1 VLNLKGMDTRI
12 ETLTDTL
19 LDEIVNAVG
28 LRKTPAARRT
38 FGLLFRRAA
47 DRLSAIGLAAD
58 RMIRTDGFPAA
69 CRWMMSHWVGN
80 VTTRGAENIPPEGPL
95 LVVSNHVGAYD
106 ILVAPSQVNR
116 PDLKIISSD
125 IKYLKNLP
133 HACEHLIFL
142 TDEPHDRMAA
152 TRAGIR
158 QLKEGGSLLLFGS
171 GRIDPDP
178 ALSAEAEKHLEN
190 WSPSI
195 DLFLRMMA
203 ATRAGI
209 RQLKEGGSLL
219 LFGSGRIDPDPALS
233 AEAEK
238 HLENWSPSID
248 LFLRMAPQVK
258 VVLSIASGFLTSRW
272 MNHPLTR
279 LRRVDWEKRRIAEF
293 GQVLQQLFFPG
304 TIYVSPSVSFAPP
317 ITAEELGENP
327 RQKLIEQARR
337 LLADHLARLAT
348 PQLAG

>member
-19 LDEIVNAVG
+19 LDEIVNAAG
-28 LRKTPAARRT
+28 LRKTLAARRT

-195 DLFLRMMA
+195 DLFLRM
-203 ATRAGI
+203 
-209 RQLKEGGSLL
+209 
-219 LFGSGRIDPDPALS
+219 
-233 AEAEK
+233 
-238 HLENWSPSID
+238 
-248 LFLRMAPQVK
+248 APQAK

-327 RQKLIEQARR
+327 RQKLIEQARC

>member
-1 VLNLKGMDTRI
+1 MDTRI

-19 LDEIVNAVG
+19 LDEIVNAAG

-142 TDEPHDRMAA
+142 TDKPYDRMAA

-158 QLKEGGSLLLFGS
+158 HLQGGSALLLFG
-171 GRIDPDP
+171 
-178 ALSAEAEKHLEN
+178 
-190 WSPSI
+190 
-195 DLFLRMMA
+195 
-203 ATRAGI
+203 T
-209 RQLKEGGSLL
+209 
-219 LFGSGRIDPDPALS
+219 GRIDPDPALS

-327 RQKLIEQARR
+327 RQKLIVQARR

>member
-1 VLNLKGMDTRI
+1 MLNLKGMDTRI

-195 DLFLRMMA
+195 DLFLRM
-203 ATRAGI
+203 
-209 RQLKEGGSLL
+209 
-219 LFGSGRIDPDPALS
+219 
-233 AEAEK
+233 
-238 HLENWSPSID
+238 
-248 LFLRMAPQVK
+248 APQAK

>member
-1 VLNLKGMDTRI
+1 MLNLKGMDTRI

-19 LDEIVNAVG
+19 LDEIVNAAG

-195 DLFLRMMA
+195 DLFLRM
-203 ATRAGI
+203 
-209 RQLKEGGSLL
+209 
-219 LFGSGRIDPDPALS
+219 
-233 AEAEK
+233 
-238 HLENWSPSID
+238 
-248 LFLRMAPQVK
+248 APQAK

>member
-1 VLNLKGMDTRI
+1 MLNLKGMDTRI
-12 ETLTDTL
+12 KTLTDTL

-28 LRKTPAARRT
+28 LRKTPVARRT
-38 FGLLFRRAA
+38 FGLFFRRAA
-47 DRLSAIGLAAD
+47 DRLSSIGLAAD

-69 CRWMMSHWVGN
+69 CQWMMSHWVGN

-106 ILVAPSQVNR
+106 ILVVPSQINR

-125 IKYLKNLP
+125 ILYLKNLP

-142 TDEPHDRMAA
+142 TDEPHVRMAA
-152 TRAGIR
+152 TRAGVR
-158 QLKEGGSLLLFGS
+158 HLQAGSALLLFGT

-178 ALSAEAEKHLEN
+178 AFSAEAEKHLE
-190 WSPSI
+190 S
-195 DLFLRMMA
+195 
-203 ATRAGI
+203 
-209 RQLKEGGSLL
+209 
-219 LFGSGRIDPDPALS
+219 
-233 AEAEK
+233 
-238 HLENWSPSID
+238 WSPSID

-272 MNHPLTR
+272 INHPLTR

-317 ITAEELGENP
+317 VTAEELGENP
-327 RQKLIEQARR
+327 RQKLIEQAKR

>member
-19 LDEIVNAVG
+19 LDEIVNAAG
-28 LRKTPAARRT
+28 LRKTLAARRT

-47 DRLSAIGLAAD
+47 DRLSVIGLAAD
-58 RMIRTDGFPAA
+58 RIISTDGFPAA
-69 CRWMMSHWVGN
+69 CAWMMSHWVKN
-80 VTTRGAENIPPEGPL
+80 VTTRGTEDIPPEGPL

-195 DLFLRMMA
+195 DLFLRM
-203 ATRAGI
+203 
-209 RQLKEGGSLL
+209 
-219 LFGSGRIDPDPALS
+219 
-233 AEAEK
+233 
-238 HLENWSPSID
+238 
-248 LFLRMAPQVK
+248 APQAK

>member
-19 LDEIVNAVG
+19 LDEIVNAAG
-28 LRKTPAARRT
+28 LRKTLAARRT

-195 DLFLRMMA
+195 DLFLRM
-203 ATRAGI
+203 
-209 RQLKEGGSLL
+209 
-219 LFGSGRIDPDPALS
+219 
-233 AEAEK
+233 
-238 HLENWSPSID
+238 
-248 LFLRMAPQVK
+248 APQAK

>member
-19 LDEIVNAVG
+19 LDEIVNAAG
-28 LRKTPAARRT
+28 LRKTLAARRT

-47 DRLSAIGLAAD
+47 DRLSVIGLAAD

-195 DLFLRMMA
+195 DLFLRM
-203 ATRAGI
+203 
-209 RQLKEGGSLL
+209 
-219 LFGSGRIDPDPALS
+219 
-233 AEAEK
+233 
-238 HLENWSPSID
+238 
-248 LFLRMAPQVK
+248 APQAK

>member
-1 VLNLKGMDTRI
+1 MLNLKGMDTRI

-19 LDEIVNAVG
+19 LDEIVNAAG
-28 LRKTPAARRT
+28 LRKTLAARRT

-106 ILVAPSQVNR
+106 ILVAPSQLNR

-195 DLFLRMMA
+195 DLFLRM
-203 ATRAGI
+203 
-209 RQLKEGGSLL
+209 
-219 LFGSGRIDPDPALS
+219 
-233 AEAEK
+233 
-238 HLENWSPSID
+238 
-248 LFLRMAPQVK
+248 APQAK

>member
-1 VLNLKGMDTRI
+1 MDTRI
-12 ETLTDTL
+12 KTLTDTL
-19 LDEIVNAVG
+19 LDEIVNAAG
-28 LRKTPAARRT
+28 LRKTLAARRT

-195 DLFLRMMA
+195 DLFLRM
-203 ATRAGI
+203 
-209 RQLKEGGSLL
+209 
-219 LFGSGRIDPDPALS
+219 
-233 AEAEK
+233 
-238 HLENWSPSID
+238 
-248 LFLRMAPQVK
+248 APQAK

-317 ITAEELGENP
+317 VTAEELGENP
-327 RQKLIEQARR
+327 RQKLIEQAKR
-337 LLADHLARLAT
+337 LLADHLSWFVT
-348 PQLAG
+348 PALAG

>member
-1 VLNLKGMDTRI
+1 MLNLKGMDTRI

-19 LDEIVNAVG
+19 LDEIVNAAG
-28 LRKTPAARRT
+28 LRKTLAARRT

-106 ILVAPSQVNR
+106 ILVAPSQLNR

-142 TDEPHDRMAA
+142 TDKPHDRMAA

-158 QLKEGGSLLLFGS
+158 HLQGGSALLLFG
-171 GRIDPDP
+171 
-178 ALSAEAEKHLEN
+178 
-190 WSPSI
+190 
-195 DLFLRMMA
+195 
-203 ATRAGI
+203 T
-209 RQLKEGGSLL
+209 
-219 LFGSGRIDPDPALS
+219 GRIDPDPALS

-248 LFLRMAPQVK
+248 LFLRMAPQAK

>member
-1 VLNLKGMDTRI
+1 
-12 ETLTDTL
+12 
-19 LDEIVNAVG
+19 
-28 LRKTPAARRT
+28 
-38 FGLLFRRAA
+38 
-47 DRLSAIGLAAD
+47 
-58 RMIRTDGFPAA
+58 
-69 CRWMMSHWVGN
+69 MMSHWVKN
-80 VTTRGAENIPPEGPL
+80 VTTRGTEDIPPEGPL

-195 DLFLRMMA
+195 DLFLRM
-203 ATRAGI
+203 
-209 RQLKEGGSLL
+209 
-219 LFGSGRIDPDPALS
+219 
-233 AEAEK
+233 
-238 HLENWSPSID
+238 
-248 LFLRMAPQVK
+248 APQAK

>member
-1 VLNLKGMDTRI
+1 MDTRI

-19 LDEIVNAVG
+19 LDEIVNAAG
-28 LRKTPAARRT
+28 LRKTLAARRT

-142 TDEPHDRMAA
+142 TDEPYDR
-152 TRAGIR
+152 
-158 QLKEGGSLLLFGS
+158 
-171 GRIDPDP
+171 
-178 ALSAEAEKHLEN
+178 
-190 WSPSI
+190 
-195 DLFLRMMA
+195 MA

-248 LFLRMAPQVK
+248 LFLRMAPQAK

>member
-1 VLNLKGMDTRI
+1 MLNLDGMDTRI
-12 ETLTDTL
+12 KTLTDTL
-19 LDEIVNAVG
+19 LDEIVNAAG

-106 ILVAPSQVNR
+106 ILVVPSQLNR

-195 DLFLRMMA
+195 DLFLRM
-203 ATRAGI
+203 
-209 RQLKEGGSLL
+209 
-219 LFGSGRIDPDPALS
+219 
-233 AEAEK
+233 
-238 HLENWSPSID
+238 
-248 LFLRMAPQVK
+248 APQAK

>member
-1 VLNLKGMDTRI
+1 MLNLKGMDTRI

-19 LDEIVNAVG
+19 LDEIVNAAG
-28 LRKTPAARRT
+28 LRKTLAARRT

-47 DRLSAIGLAAD
+47 DRLSVIGLAAD

-106 ILVAPSQVNR
+106 ILVAPSQLNR

-142 TDEPHDRMAA
+142 TDKPHDRMAA

-158 QLKEGGSLLLFGS
+158 HLQGGSALLLFG
-171 GRIDPDP
+171 
-178 ALSAEAEKHLEN
+178 
-190 WSPSI
+190 
-195 DLFLRMMA
+195 
-203 ATRAGI
+203 T
-209 RQLKEGGSLL
+209 
-219 LFGSGRIDPDPALS
+219 GRIDPDPALS

-248 LFLRMAPQVK
+248 LFLRMAPQAK

>member
-1 VLNLKGMDTRI
+1 VLNLDGMDTRI
-12 ETLTDTL
+12 KTLTDTL
-19 LDEIVNAVG
+19 LDEIVNAAG
-28 LRKTPAARRT
+28 LRKTLAARRT

-195 DLFLRMMA
+195 DLFLRM
-203 ATRAGI
+203 
-209 RQLKEGGSLL
+209 
-219 LFGSGRIDPDPALS
+219 
-233 AEAEK
+233 
-238 HLENWSPSID
+238 
-248 LFLRMAPQVK
+248 APQAK

>member
-19 LDEIVNAVG
+19 LDEIVNAAG
-28 LRKTPAARRT
+28 LRKTLAARRT

-106 ILVAPSQVNR
+106 ILVAPSQLNR

-195 DLFLRMMA
+195 DLFLRM
-203 ATRAGI
+203 
-209 RQLKEGGSLL
+209 
-219 LFGSGRIDPDPALS
+219 
-233 AEAEK
+233 
-238 HLENWSPSID
+238 
-248 LFLRMAPQVK
+248 APQAK

>member
-1 VLNLKGMDTRI
+1 VLNLDGMDTRI
-12 ETLTDTL
+12 KTLTDTL
-19 LDEIVNAVG
+19 LDEIVNAAG
-28 LRKTPAARRT
+28 LRKTLAARRT

-195 DLFLRMMA
+195 DLFLRMV
-203 ATRAGI
+203 
-209 RQLKEGGSLL
+209 
-219 LFGSGRIDPDPALS
+219 
-233 AEAEK
+233 
-238 HLENWSPSID
+238 
-248 LFLRMAPQVK
+248 PQVK

>member
-1 VLNLKGMDTRI
+1 MLNLKGMDTRI

-19 LDEIVNAVG
+19 LDEIVNAAG
-28 LRKTPAARRT
+28 LRKTLAARRT

-106 ILVAPSQVNR
+106 ILVAPSQLNR

-195 DLFLRMMA
+195 DLFLRM
-203 ATRAGI
+203 
-209 RQLKEGGSLL
+209 
-219 LFGSGRIDPDPALS
+219 
-233 AEAEK
+233 
-238 HLENWSPSID
+238 
-248 LFLRMAPQVK
+248 APQAK

-327 RQKLIEQARR
+327 RQKLIEQAKH
-337 LLADHLARLAT
+337 LLTDHLSWLAT
-348 PQLAG
+348 PALAG

>member
-1 VLNLKGMDTRI
+1 MDTRI
-12 ETLTDTL
+12 KTLTDTL
-19 LDEIVNAVG
+19 LDEIVNAAG
-28 LRKTPAARRT
+28 LRKTLAARRT

-195 DLFLRMMA
+195 DLFLRM
-203 ATRAGI
+203 
-209 RQLKEGGSLL
+209 
-219 LFGSGRIDPDPALS
+219 
-233 AEAEK
+233 
-238 HLENWSPSID
+238 
-248 LFLRMAPQVK
+248 APQAK

>member
-19 LDEIVNAVG
+19 LDEIVNAAG
-28 LRKTPAARRT
+28 LRKTLAARRT

-106 ILVAPSQVNR
+106 ILVAPSQLNR

-125 IKYLKNLP
+125 IPYLKNLP

-142 TDEPHDRMAA
+142 TDKPYDRMAA

-158 QLKEGGSLLLFGS
+158 HLQGGSALLLFGT

-195 DLFLRMMA
+195 DLFLRMV
-203 ATRAGI
+203 
-209 RQLKEGGSLL
+209 
-219 LFGSGRIDPDPALS
+219 
-233 AEAEK
+233 
-238 HLENWSPSID
+238 
-248 LFLRMAPQVK
+248 PQVK

>member
-19 LDEIVNAVG
+19 LDEIVNAAG
-28 LRKTPAARRT
+28 LRKTLAARRT

-106 ILVAPSQVNR
+106 ILVAPSQLNR

-195 DLFLRMMA
+195 DLFLRM
-203 ATRAGI
+203 
-209 RQLKEGGSLL
+209 
-219 LFGSGRIDPDPALS
+219 
-233 AEAEK
+233 
-238 HLENWSPSID
+238 
-248 LFLRMAPQVK
+248 APQAK
-258 VVLSIASGFLTSRW
+258 VVLSIASGFLISRW